1 MIRGTPLIGLCCV
14 LTTLAV
20 ASSPPANLALGQSYR
35 AIASLVPCSLGWPGE
50 NSNSSTGC
58 SNEDADIQD
67 RIGAI
72 YPASLSLYEAE
83 SELAPGPVL
92 SGPFGEP
99 GCRESHGVKSADGF
113 AAPIKRVANNSV
125 IALPATN
132 QTDVLEVR
140 EIWHDSAET
149 RTPAPPAKSAQ
160 KVFVKTA
167 YLTAATTDT
176 LAIGKRPPVQ
186 LYLPSSSELAAAL
199 EKHLSNRR
207 SWGTSPSKPASVAS
221 ISADQT
227 SDADG
232 ITPASPI
239 LAAADNETGAKQF
252 VEKHLGQQTRR
263 QNSEMKSIGETAA
276 PTEQTLN
283 NAIIALPVTNLAE
296 VLTIRERWRSA
307 NSNSL
312 EAPPLK
318 SAQNLHTKAVGTGAA
333 LANVEISEKHPPKK
347 LDLPLESD
355 ANDALEKLLSER
367 RSWGASPSQSTAVDS
382 GTTQSASKPIVGA
395 VFAKSTT
402 LGAGIKEPSLTLSE
416 RQHLRQR
423 ATANSTPV
431 LSKKI
436 KPKTYSKRSRTRK
449 KRRTIRSLS
458 TASNWKELA
467 FVDLY

>member
-20 ASSPPANLALGQSYR
+20 ASSPPVNLALGQSYR
-35 AIASLVPCSLGWPGE
+35 AIASLVPCGLGWPGE

-72 YPASLSLYEAE
+72 YPVSLSLYEAE
-83 SELAPGPVL
+83 SELAPSPVF
-92 SGPFGEP
+92 SVPFGKP
-99 GCRESHGVKSADGF
+99 GCREKYGVRSADGF
-113 AAPIKRVANNSV
+113 AVPIKRVANNSV

-132 QTDVLEVR
+132 LTDVLEVR
-140 EIWHDSAET
+140 ESWHDSAET
-149 RTPAPPAKSAQ
+149 KTPAPPAKSTQ
-160 KVFVKTA
+160 KVLVKTA
-167 YLTAATTDT
+167 YSTATTT
-176 LAIGKRPPVQ
+176 GAAAIGKRPPAQ
-186 LYLPSSSELAAAL
+186 PNLPSSSDLTAAL

-207 SWGTSPSKPASVAS
+207 SWGTSPSEPASVAN
-221 ISADQT
+221 IAADQ
-227 SDADG
+227 
-232 ITPASPI
+232 AS
-239 LAAADNETGAKQF
+239 
-252 VEKHLGQQTRR
+252 
-263 QNSEMKSIGETAA
+263 ETAA
-276 PTEQTLN
+276 STDQTLN

-296 VLTIRERWRSA
+296 VLTIRERWRSGK
-307 NSNSL
+307 SNNF

-318 SAQNLHTKAVGTGAA
+318 SAQNLHTKAVRTNAA

-355 ANDALEKLLSER
+355 ANDALTELLAER
-367 RSWGASPSQSTAVDS
+367 RSWGASPSQSTAVAS

-431 LSKKI
+431 RGKKT
-436 KPKTYSKRSRTRK
+436 KAKTYSKRSRSRK

-467 FVDLY
+467 LVDLH